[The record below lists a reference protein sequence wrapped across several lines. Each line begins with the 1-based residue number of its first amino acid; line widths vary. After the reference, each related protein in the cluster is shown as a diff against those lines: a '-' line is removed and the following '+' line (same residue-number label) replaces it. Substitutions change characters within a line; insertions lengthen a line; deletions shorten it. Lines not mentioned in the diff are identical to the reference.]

1 MPVMSCDRAH
11 RELGWRPER
20 TAVDA
25 LGELREGL
33 AHPQEL
39 DTPPLAS

>member
-1 MPVMSCDRAH
+1 MRVMSCARAH
-11 RELGWRPER
+11 GERGWRPER
-20 TAVDA
+20 TAVEA
-25 LGELREGL
+25 LTALRDGL